1 MRSLRIPRATY
12 RVQLNG
18 DFTFSDAA
26 GIVPYLDSLGVS
38 HLYSSPYTRS
48 REGSSHGYDVVDHN
62 ELDPEVGGVE
72 GYARLVDALSER
84 GMGQILDFVPNH
96 MGIGPDNHRWL
107 DVLEN
112 GPASPYAHF
121 FDIDWYPAN
130 RRGLYG
136 RVLLPVLGDHY
147 RSILEGG
154 ELVLELDPESGS
166 FSVRYYEHRCPL
178 DPGTYPLLLGDV
190 SEMEGEAGG
199 ELASLATAFGNL
211 PPREDTS
218 PEAVEERARDARI
231 HRERLARLYAESHEA
246 ARHVRDRVELL
257 NTEKESLHELLEE
270 QAYRL
275 SYWRVSSDEINYRRF
290 FSIDDLAGVRV
301 EDERVFDAIHK
312 LALDLVRRGEI
323 HGLRIDHIDGLYD
336 PEGYLERLQK
346 AAGEA
351 LGESGEQPVYLL
363 VEKILAGHERLP
375 EDWTVAGTTGYEF
388 AERLNGLF
396 VDPAGGDGLDRAY
409 RRFLGEDYPDGL
421 SFEEVLYRSKREA
434 MRTELASEL
443 NVLSRRLLT
452 ISEGVEEASE
462 TPGRRYDFT
471 IDALR
476 EALAEVV
483 AAFPVYRTYI
493 REGRISEDDRR
504 HVEWAVGAAERRS
517 QAADKSSFGF
527 IRGVLLGEEES
538 PAAPGFVMR
547 LQQYTGPVMA
557 KGMED
562 TALYVFNRLSSL
574 NEVGGEPERFGVS
587 IGEMHQENSYRAREW
602 PHAMLSTSTH
612 DTKRGEDVR
621 VRIDA
626 LSEMPGEWRGMLGR
640 WGRTNRAHRRRTERG
655 VAPSRNDE
663 YLLYQT
669 LLGAWPFENPEGED
683 LESFRERIEGYMLKA
698 VREAGVRTSW
708 TNADEEYEEALSGF
722 VGALLQPDSAFMSEF
737 LPFAGRVSRVGALNS
752 LSQTLVKLT
761 APGVPDVYQG
771 NDLWDLSLVD
781 PDNRRPVDY
790 ALRAR
795 MLEDL
800 RERFA
805 ADGPG
810 TARSLAGTGGWRD
823 GSPKLHLTRCALTLR
838 REREELF
845 QDSEYL
851 PLEVTGPMADHV
863 FAYARRL
870 GDEAA
875 ITVVPRLYA
884 PLAPESGLLP
894 DPTLWR
900 GTGVEMPSGLPAPVR
915 NVLTDETL
923 RSPEEGRLDLVETFA
938 SFPVAL
944 LYSGKA

>member
-1 MRSLRIPRATY
+1 VRIPRATY

-18 DFTFSDAA
+18 GFTFSDAA
-26 GIVPYLDSLGVS
+26 GIAPYLDALGAS
-38 HLYSSPYTRS
+38 HLYASPYTRS
-48 REGSSHGYDVVDHN
+48 REGSTHGYDVVDHN
-62 ELDPEVGGVE
+62 EIDPEVGGAE
-72 GYARLVDALSER
+72 GQARLVEALSGL

-96 MGIGPDNHRWL
+96 MGIGPDNWRWL

-121 FDIDWYPAN
+121 FDIDWHPAN

-147 RSILEGG
+147 RNILEEG
-154 ELVLELDPESGS
+154 ELVLEFDAESGS

-178 DPGTYPLLLGDV
+178 DPATYPLVLGDV
-190 SEMEGEAGG
+190 SEVEGEAAS

-211 PPREDTS
+211 PGREDTS
-218 PEAVEERARDARI
+218 AEAVEERARDARI
-231 HRERLARLYAESHEA
+231 HRERLARLFGESETA
-246 ARHVRDRVELL
+246 ARHLRERVEHL
-257 NTEKESLHELLEE
+257 NGDRAALHGLLEE

-312 LALDLVRRGEI
+312 LALDLVRGGEI
-323 HGLRIDHIDGLYD
+323 DGLRIDHIDGLYD
-336 PEGYLERLQK
+336 PEGYLERLQS

-351 LGESGEQPVYLL
+351 LGEDGGGRHVYVL
-363 VEKILAGHERLP
+363 VEKILAGHESLP
-375 EDWTVAGTTGYEF
+375 ESWTVAGTTGYEF

-396 VDPAGGDGLDRAY
+396 VDPAGGVGLDRAY

-421 SFEEVLYRSKREA
+421 PFEEVLYRSKREA

-443 NVLSRRLLT
+443 NVLSRRLLA
-452 ISEGVEEASE
+452 ISEGVEITGEVPA
-462 TPGRRYDFT
+462 RRYDFT
-471 IDALR
+471 INVLR
-476 EALAEVV
+476 ETLTEVV

-493 REGRISEDDRR
+493 RNGGLSEDDRR
-504 HVEWAVGAAERRS
+504 HVEWAVGEAEKRS
-517 QAADKSSFGF
+517 DAADKSSFGF
-527 IRGVLLGEEES
+527 VRGVLLGEEDS
-538 PAAPGFVMR
+538 PAAPDFVMR
-547 LQQYTGPVMA
+547 FQQYTGPVMA

-574 NEVGGEPERFGVS
+574 NEVGGEPERIGVS
-587 IGEMHQENSYRAREW
+587 VEEMHRENSYRAREW

-621 VRIDA
+621 ARIDA
-626 LSEMPGEWRGMLGR
+626 LSEMPGEWRERLAR
-640 WGRTNRAHRRRTERG
+640 WGRVNRANRRQTGRG
-655 VAPSRNDE
+655 GAPSRNDE

-669 LLGAWPFENPEGED
+669 LLGAWPFDSPGGED
-683 LESFRERIEGYMLKA
+683 LAEFRGRIEGYMLKA

-722 VGALLQPDSAFMSEF
+722 VGALLQPDSAFMAEF
-737 LPFAGRVSRVGALNS
+737 LPFAGKVARIGALNS

-790 ALRAR
+790 ALRSR
-795 MLEDL
+795 MLNDL

-810 TARSLAGTGGWRD
+810 TARSLAGSGRWRD
-823 GSPKLHLTRCALTLR
+823 GSPKLHLTWRALSLR

-845 QDSEYL
+845 RDGEYL
-851 PLEVTGPMADHV
+851 PLEVSGPMADHV
-863 FAYARRL
+863 FAFARRR
-870 GDEAA
+870 GGEAA
-875 ITVVPRLYA
+875 ITVAPRLNA
-884 PLAPESGLLP
+884 RLAPESGLLP
-894 DPTLWR
+894 DPGIWE
-900 GTGVEMPSGLPAPVR
+900 GTRIEAPAGLPGSLRDA
-915 NVLTDETL
+915 LTGETL
-923 RSPEEGRLDLVETFA
+923 QEGAENGGYLELRQLLG

-944 LYSGKA
+944 LSSG